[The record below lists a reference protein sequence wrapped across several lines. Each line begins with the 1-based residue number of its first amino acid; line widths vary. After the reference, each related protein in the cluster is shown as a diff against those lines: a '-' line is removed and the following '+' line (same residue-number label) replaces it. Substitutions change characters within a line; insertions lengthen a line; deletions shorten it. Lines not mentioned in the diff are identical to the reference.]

1 MLEHLSLLNE
11 RENMLRSIGNLPC
24 RVRKFNIE
32 SIMNNNRHGNWISKD
47 FLETGFV
54 VGEK

>member
-1 MLEHLSLLNE
+1 MLEYLFFLNE
-11 RENMLRSIGNLPC
+11 RENMLRFIGNLFC

-32 SIMNNNRHGNWISKD
+32 SIMNNNRYGNWILKD
-47 FLETGFV
+47 FLEIGFV